1 MPFQSYHTQLIAPF
15 AAHLVGQVMTCPA
28 STGSSDSAKYIRW
41 LLNDG
46 AVPLTGI
53 KYCEEPNQDGL
64 CLFDNFVKGMQERV
78 AEVDFQYDCFSDN
91 VTVPYPDTLTNGRY
105 VR

>member
-1 MPFQSYHTQLIAPF
+1 
-15 AAHLVGQVMTCPA
+15 MTCPA
-28 STGSSDSAKYIRW
+28 SRGSSESAKYIRW

-53 KYCEEPNQDGL
+53 KHCEEPNKDGL
-64 CLFDNFVKGMQERV
+64 CLLDNFVKGMQERV

-91 VTVPYPDTLTNGRY
+91 VTVPYPDNLTNGRY
-105 VR
+105 IR

>member
-1 MPFQSYHTQLIAPF
+1 
-15 AAHLVGQVMTCPA
+15 
-28 STGSSDSAKYIRW
+28 
-41 LLNDG
+41 
-46 AVPLTGI
+46 
-53 KYCEEPNQDGL
+53 
-64 CLFDNFVKGMQERV
+64 MQERV